1 MPSPLPSP
9 PLPSQVMHGGRLLT
23 LFSAR
28 DYLRA
33 GSNDSALLLAAFD
46 ADGALRIR
54 PKRLVRSLA
63 AAATRMVPPT
73 HPPRSASALS
83 ARGGF

>member
-1 MPSPLPSP
+1 
-9 PLPSQVMHGGRLLT
+9 MHGGRLLT

-28 DYLRA
+28 DYLKA

-63 AAATRMVPPT
+63 AAATRMVPP
-73 HPPRSASALS
+73 AL
-83 ARGGF
+83 AVCAGGEGGCLTDRF